1 VAEAEP
7 GDGSKELISTHLFNK
22 LKQLSK
28 TFYGLR
34 PVLISLLVLLLS
46 DTGAQAQP
54 IQPYIIVLGTAQDGG
69 YPHAG
74 CQKKCCAAAWTNDS
88 LRSYVVSLALV
99 DQQSKKWWLFE
110 ATPDIKY
117 QLQYFR
123 TLTDSQYAYL
133 PSGIFITHAHIGHYA
148 GLAQLGREVLNSKEV
163 PVYALPRMAAYLQM
177 NGPWSQLV
185 KLKNISINRLFT
197 HAGQLLND
205 RIVVETFTVPHRDE
219 YSETAG
225 FKIKAGR
232 RTYLFIPDI
241 DKWEKWSKNIVE
253 EVKGVDVAFLD
264 ATFSDADELPDR
276 KMSEVPH
283 PFVSETLILFQG
295 EEESVKNKL
304 HFIHFNHTNPLLWDN
319 KAIEQF
325 GRTGANLAEQGD
337 EL

>member
-1 VAEAEP
+1 MQKP
-7 GDGSKELISTHLFNK
+7 LK
-22 LKQLSK
+22 LTNCCCK
-28 TFYGLR
+28 LR
-34 PVLISLLVLLLS
+34 NVFIACIVLVLMDVS
-46 DTGAQAQP
+46 ARAQALT
-54 IQPYIIVLGTAQDGG
+54 PYMIVLGSAQDGG

-74 CQKKCCAAAWTNDS
+74 CQKKCCAAAWNNDS
-88 LRSYVVSLALV
+88 LRSYTVSLALV
-99 DQQSKKWWLFE
+99 DPQSKKWWLFE

-133 PSGIFITHAHIGHYA
+133 PSGIFITHAHIGHYT
-148 GLAQLGREVLNSKEV
+148 GLAQLGREVMNTKEM
-163 PVYALPRMAAYLQM
+163 PVYALPRMAAFLQT

-185 KLKNISINRLFT
+185 SLKNISISRLFT

-205 RIVVETFTVPHRDE
+205 RIVVESFTVPHRDE

-225 FKIKAGR
+225 FRIKAGK

-241 DKWEKWSKNIVE
+241 DKWEKWDKNIVE
-253 EVKGVDVAFLD
+253 EVKAVDVAFLD
-264 ATFSDADELPDR
+264 ATFSDEGELPER

-283 PFVSETLILFQG
+283 PFVSETLLLFKG

-304 HFIHFNHTNPLLWDN
+304 HFIHFNHTNPLLWDE

-325 GRTGANLAEQGD
+325 ESTGANLAQQGD